1 MTAAGKFAW
10 CWNFGAAEE
19 AGDFF
24 ERALRGGEADALDA
38 ASGELF
44 QALEGERE
52 MRAALGGNE
61 RVNFVEDDGVDGAEE
76 FAGLRR

>member
-1 MTAAGKFAW
+1 MTAGVSLRA
-10 CWNFGAAEE
+10 WNFGAAEE

-24 ERALRGGEADALDA
+24 ERALRGGKADALDA
-38 ASGELF
+38 AAGDFFE
-44 QALEGERE
+44 ALERERK

-61 RVNFVEDDGVDGAEE
+61 RVNFVEDDGVDGAEK